1 MRRNGKDMDGS
12 VRECPREGEALAA
25 VAGGALESGL
35 GRHVAQCAECREV
48 MAVSAWLK
56 GIAREDTETILPRAE
71 RVWWRAQVDRR
82 LAARHELAER
92 AARPIRW
99 FERSAAAAIAI
110 ALGGVVWSHAIPT
123 ADAAVQ
129 HLSDP
134 TTFGALAAGLLAVA
148 ALAARGAV
156 RSA

>member
-1 MRRNGKDMDGS
+1 MRRNGDDMEGP
-12 VRECPREGEALAA
+12 VRECPREREALAA
-25 VAGGALESGL
+25 VAAGVLEPGL
-35 GRHVAQCAECREV
+35 ARHVAQCAECREV

-56 GIAREDTETILPRAE
+56 GIAREDAEAILPRAE

-82 LAARHELAER
+82 LAARHALAER

-99 FERSAAAAIAI
+99 FERGAAAAIAI
-110 ALGGVVWSHAIPT
+110 ALGGLLWSHAIPT

-129 HLSDP
+129 RLSDP
-134 TTFGALAAGLLAVA
+134 TTFGVLAAGLLAVA

-156 RSA
+156 RNA